1 MRKPLPLPYG
11 LTAKDVVERIRAR
24 HDDRTGLEDF
34 PAPEHLAGVID
45 FALRRRKKLRAIDAQ
60 GNVLDALLLV
70 RLAQEELDRLHLWAV
85 RAAKAD
91 GLKPKHVMPAAGLR
105 SRQGIDD
112 RIELL
117 ARKVT
122 AARLHVSTE
131 ALDDT
136 TPSTDTP
143 EPELRALAKALLS
156 CWGDLTT
163 NADIDEWAEGIELV
177 LRAKPTSHTGE
188 SLRAQM
194 KLAVEEIDDLS
205 SRTGVSP
212 ARSTGAAQALKS
224 VRML

>member
-24 HDDRTGLEDF
+24 HDDHTGLEDF

-45 FALRRRKKLRAIDAQ
+45 FALRRRKKLRAVDAQ

-136 TPSTDTP
+136 APTTDTP
-143 EPELRALAKALLS
+143 EHELRALAKALLS
-156 CWGDLTT
+156 CWEELTT

-212 ARSTGAAQALKS
+212 ARSTSAAQALNS